1 MERKATAAS
10 AEAEILEAA
19 IEEEEKQ
26 SCKDE
31 NIPVTCYSPAERTSE
46 YVQGL
51 AHVQSSQ
58 ESLVTGHLDGLN
70 DTSESKIPLT
80 ACSGPFAAD
89 FVHTEPN
96 FQPLKNTQLIQD
108 HIPFSSDIELE
119 PKKSGPIL
127 KQYWKPQSIPVLNT
141 ASNKKWIEESYGAPQ
156 AIDGALFKRIDEF
169 PKISNR

>member
-1 MERKATAAS
+1 MRMSLATV
-10 AEAEILEAA
+10 L
-19 IEEEEKQ
+19 Q
-26 SCKDE
+26 RPSC
-31 NIPVTCYSPAERTSE
+31 TSE
-46 YVQGL
+46 NVQGL

-96 FQPLKNTQLIQD
+96 FQSLKNTHLIQD

-127 KQYWKPQSIPVLNT
+127 KQNCLKNCHT
-141 ASNKKWIEESYGAPQ
+141 
-156 AIDGALFKRIDEF
+156 R
-169 PKISNR
+169 